1 MGGRGFKIGQKL
13 IMQSV
18 NDPKLNVD
26 YFTIKCN
33 LFYNSFVVFPHIF
46 KEKFYYAIDLSINIM
61 FLTF

>member
-1 MGGRGFKIGQKL
+1 
-13 IMQSV
+13 MQSV
-18 NDPKLNVD
+18 NDPKLNVEK

-46 KEKFYYAIDLSINIM
+46 KEKLNYAIDLSINIM